1 MWGNTFPAI
10 LGRWALFS
18 GLVLLV
24 GAWGFRCM
32 VGRWGEHGRGDA
44 PLPHRTA
51 SGDMALLGA
60 FLLLGGV
67 VMRLLMQALDF
78 VEPSDPLGEQ
88 LRFLVLDLFWGR
100 IWLLQ
105 AVLAVVA
112 AVVLPWLLKRE
123 GGRGGLVAAGLVLL
137 PLAWTPALSG
147 HAIGSERL
155 KALAVAADGVH
166 VVGSGLWLGTL
177 CVMLVALLRIPAGEE
192 REDTLRAWMA
202 PFHRLAIVCVA
213 AVVAT
218 GVFATWLHAGSPAV
232 LFRSDWGFALLA
244 KVGAVA
250 LVLAMGWRSGWR
262 LIPRLEE
269 PGIPGRLL
277 DSAMLELL
285 VAQLVLLLTAAL
297 VALSPVE
304 MDH

>member
-24 GAWGFRCM
+24 GAWGFRWM
-32 VGRWGEHGRGDA
+32 VGRSGGHGRGSSPPA
-44 PLPHRTA
+44 YRTA
-51 SGDMALLGA
+51 SGDMALVGA
-60 FLLLGGV
+60 SLLLGGV

-100 IWLLQ
+100 IWMLQ
-105 AVLAVVA
+105 AALAVLAVA
-112 AVVLPWLLKRE
+112 VLPRLLKRE
-123 GGRGGLVAAGLVLL
+123 GGGGGLVAAGLVIL

-155 KALAVAADGVH
+155 KALAVVADGLH

-177 CVMLVALLRIPAGEE
+177 CVMVVALLRIPAGEE
-192 REDTLRAWMA
+192 RDATLREWMV
-202 PFHRLAIVCVA
+202 PFHRLAMVCVA
-213 AVVAT
+213 VVVGT
-218 GVFATWLHAGSPAV
+218 GVFAAWLHAGSPAV

-244 KVGAVA
+244 KVGAVV

-262 LIPRLEE
+262 LIPRMDD
-269 PGIPGRLL
+269 PGIPGKLL

-285 VAQLVLLLTAAL
+285 VAQLVLLLTAVL